1 MNEQKAAKSGQRNG
15 TKSSIVMYP
24 DVKAA
29 IADLKDEWGF
39 KTTTETIAVAVHYL
53 AQATRRG
60 LPRIDFDDPTSQG

>member
-1 MNEQKAAKSGQRNG
+1 MHDKTAKKMRGVPG
-15 TKSSIVMYP
+15 AKSSIVMYP

-39 KTTTETIAVAVHYL
+39 KTTSETIAVAVHYL

-60 LPRIDFDDPTSQG
+60 LPRIAFDDTTSPG